1 MKVNVFTNGEGRIT
15 GWVASP
21 LDETLPTYEIE
32 DPKSIR
38 IGYDKFVEGKVV
50 KDDEAYAKAVE
61 GRKKKD
67 AELGIE

>member
-1 MKVNVFTNGEGRIT
+1 MRVNVFTDAEGRIT

-21 LDETLPTYEIE
+21 LDEAKPVYEVA

-38 IGYDKFVEGKVV
+38 VGYDKLVEGKVV
-50 KDDEAYAKAVE
+50 KDEEAYAKALE
-61 GRKKKD
+61 GRRKKD

>member
-1 MKVNVFTNGEGRIT
+1 MKVNIFADSEGIIT

-21 LDETLPTYEIE
+21 LDEAKPTYEVE
-32 DPKSIR
+32 DPKSVR
-38 IGYDKFVEGKVV
+38 VGYDKFVEGKVV

>member
-1 MKVNVFTNGEGRIT
+1 MKVNIFADSEGIIT

-21 LDETLPTYEIE
+21 LDEAKPVYEVA

-38 IGYDKFVEGKVV
+38 VGYDKLIEGKVV
-50 KDDEAYAKAVE
+50 KDDAAYAKALE
-61 GRKKKD
+61 GRRKKD